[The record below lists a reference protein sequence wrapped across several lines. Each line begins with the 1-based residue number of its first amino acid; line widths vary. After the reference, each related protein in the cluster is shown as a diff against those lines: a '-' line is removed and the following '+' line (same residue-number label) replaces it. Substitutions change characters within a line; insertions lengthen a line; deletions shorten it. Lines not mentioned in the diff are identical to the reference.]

1 MNILNSAGNLPARQK
16 SPCGNLTG
24 RYPVEYDA
32 EIEIT
37 IAGKAKVR
45 GYFLR
50 DESTGLRT

>member
-1 MNILNSAGNLPARQK
+1 MSL
-16 SPCGNLTG
+16 CGNLTA

-32 EIEIT
+32 EIERT
-37 IAGKAKVR
+37 IAEKAKVR